1 MSETKQ
7 PFNLVKV
14 LRENLNY
21 LAMKKIIISSALVVI
36 GLTTACKK
44 EVIPTPTTNNS
55 TDLSGFHSSKVNQ
68 LKQNFTVDATLGATI
83 IGTKGTKVTIL
94 PNGLKYANGQTVTG
108 SVSVELVEIFDR
120 GTMVLANKPTMG
132 ILPNGDLAPL
142 VSGGEYYL
150 KITQN
155 GNALSTNNGVFVE
168 VPTTNPDFGMQLF
181 EGIINT
187 NDDLTWELTTDTIVV
202 NQDSLGTNYSFFDD
216 SWGWSNVDRF
226 YDDPRPKTTIK
237 VKLAAGFDN
246 SNANVYITYDGEPT
260 ALASMDVFTT
270 DGYFSE
276 HYGLIPIGLEI
287 HVIAIAMIDGQL
299 NYAILPETVNA
310 NEIMIMPNFSPISET
325 ALVTLINDLP

>member
-1 MSETKQ
+1 MHLTKQ
-7 PFNLVKV
+7 PFNLEKV

-44 EVIPTPTTNNS
+44 EVIPTPTTNSS
-55 TDLSGFHSSKVNQ
+55 TDLNGFHSSKVNQ
-68 LKQNFTVDATLGATI
+68 LKQNFTVDAALGATI
-83 IGTKGTKVTIL
+83 VGNKGTKVTIF
-94 PNGLKYANGQTVTG
+94 PNGLKFANGQTVSG
-108 SVSVELVEIFDR
+108 NVNIELVEIFDR

-132 ILPNGDLAPL
+132 VLPNGDLAPL

-155 GNALSTNNGVFVE
+155 GNVLSTNNGVFVE
-168 VPTTNPDFGMQLF
+168 VPSNIPDNGMQLF
-181 EGIINT
+181 NGLIDL
-187 NDDLTWELTTDTIVV
+187 NDNLTWELTTDTIVV
-202 NQDSLGTNYSFFDD
+202 NQDSLGTNYAFFDD
-216 SWGWSNVDRF
+216 SWGWTNVDRF

-237 VKLAAGFDN
+237 VKLPTGFN
-246 SNANVYITYDGEPT
+246 NTNANVYITYDGEPT
-260 ALASMDVFTT
+260 ALASMDIFTT

-299 NYAILPETVNA
+299 NYAIIPETVNA
-310 NEIMIMPNFSPISET
+310 NEIMIMPSFSPISET
-325 ALVTLINDLP
+325 ALVSLINDLP